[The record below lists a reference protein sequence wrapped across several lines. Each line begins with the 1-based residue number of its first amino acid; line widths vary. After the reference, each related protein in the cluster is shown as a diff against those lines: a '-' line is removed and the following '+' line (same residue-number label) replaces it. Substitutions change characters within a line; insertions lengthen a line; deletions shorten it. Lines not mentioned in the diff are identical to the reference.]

1 MPVTVW
7 VSETTGAESVA
18 NPADPFA
25 TTAPLVLDEPNHHD
39 VAPPEPGSPLGAFAD
54 ANLGQH
60 GPRRVGPPVDPVT
73 T

>member
-7 VSETTGAESVA
+7 VSETTGAEACRKPCRPVRG
-18 NPADPFA
+18 DR
-25 TTAPLVLDEPNHHD
+25 PLVLDEPNHHD